1 MGTMNRINRV
11 ILGVTALALAGSISS
26 AFAFDPLRAKVY
38 GYSTPGQG
46 ESELSYSLGYVIDSD
61 KTMNYFS
68 KADISREKLVSHTLE
83 WEYGVTDRWTISLYG
98 DFEKPKSE
106 DLKFTQTRAVVA
118 RYRFFNAGERFFN
131 PAVYFEYYVPR
142 EQYQGAQEE
151 KLEARIILE
160 KEVNGWEI
168 KVNPILEKPLSD
180 LAEGLVLEYAAGV
193 YKGVS
198 PNLSLGLEAFGE
210 IGQIANTSSMDDQT
224 HYIAPAVEYKVKD
237 GVAIGGSIAL
247 GQTKSSEDRVG
258 KFFLEVEL

>member
-1 MGTMNRINRV
+1 MRTMNRL
-11 ILGVTALALAGSISS
+11 ILGFTALGFGLAIPMPF

-38 GYSTPGQG
+38 GYNTPTQG
-46 ESELSYSLGYVIDSD
+46 ESEISYSVGYVIDSD
-61 KTMNYFS
+61 QTMSYFS
-68 KADISREKLVSHTLE
+68 KTDIPREKLVSHTVE

-98 DFEKPKSE
+98 DFEKPKNE

-118 RYRFFNAGERFFN
+118 RYRFFNPGERFFN

-142 EQYQGAQEE
+142 EQYQGVQEE

-193 YKGVS
+193 YKDVL
-198 PNLSLGLEAFGE
+198 PKLSLGLEAFGE
-210 IGQIANTSSMDDQT
+210 IGQIANTNSSDDQT
-224 HYIAPAVEYKVKD
+224 HYLAPAVEYKVKD
-237 GVAIGGSIAL
+237 GIAIGGSVAL
-247 GQTKSSEDRVG
+247 GQTKASENRVG
-258 KFFLEVEL
+258 KFFMEVEL

>member
-1 MGTMNRINRV
+1 MGTVYRTNRV
-11 ILGVTALALAGSISS
+11 ILGVTVFALVGSISS

-38 GYSTPGQG
+38 GYNTPGQG
-46 ESELSYSLGYVIDSD
+46 ESALSYSLGYVMDSD
-61 KTMNYFS
+61 KTMNYFG

-98 DFEKPKSE
+98 DFEQPKNE
-106 DLKFTQTRAVVA
+106 DLKFTQPRAVVA
-118 RYRFFNAGERFFN
+118 RYRFFNKGERFFN

-142 EQYQGAQEE
+142 EQYQGNQEE

-168 KVNPILEKPLSD
+168 KINPILENPLSD
-180 LAEGLVLEYAAGV
+180 LAEGLVLEYAAGI
-193 YKGVS
+193 YKDLS
-198 PNLSLGLEAFGE
+198 PNLSFGLETYGE

-224 HYIAPAVEYKVKD
+224 HYLAPAIEYKIKD
-237 GVAIGGSIAL
+237 GVAIGGSVGL
-247 GQTKSSEDRVG
+247 GQTKASEDQMG